1 MRTLLLNPYSHA
13 KVKTTNY
20 PSPSLLQLLL
30 HIPSKSLQN
39 QIHKPTTTSS
49 SFFYICLKEVYG
61 GGIRRLE
68 AERAGRRTLLRRR
81 VGGPHRLG
89 DRRGSRHLRSLLG
102 SWSVAFRT
110 RCFGVVLLLAAIAT
124 MIGVWGLRMVFFS
137 VLRHVTTFLA
147 RRLPC
152 RVSLLGVTR

>member
-49 SFFYICLKEVYG
+49 SFFFIYAWKKYTAAVFGDSRPKEQAAEPFSVAASEDPTASEIGEAAGTFEAYWD
-61 GGIRRLE
+61 LE
-68 AERAGRRTLLRRR
+68 ALLF
-81 VGGPHRLG
+81 GPDALE
-89 DRRGSRHLRSLLG
+89 
-102 SWSVAFRT
+102 
-110 RCFGVVLLLAAIAT
+110 
-124 MIGVWGLRMVFFS
+124 
-137 VLRHVTTFLA
+137 
-147 RRLPC
+147 
-152 RVSLLGVTR
+152 